1 MPTEPS
7 AAVLGFRP
15 HTYWTA
21 VVALAGRPTSP
32 RVIERRRMVF
42 ATGTERF
49 VFHQAAEA
57 DPGKA
62 EPLIAA
68 TRAATVAN
76 AAGDIATLVADLQR
90 DGVRV
95 RRAVVPAGVGRGLEN
110 LEEILRAHSRIH
122 AAEGNFYRD
131 VIAAACEVVGL
142 DVHRALERDLP
153 DLVCARAGFS
163 AALLGARVKSMGA
176 ALGPPWNEDYKLA
189 TQAAWAWLDDGQGQP
204 AVE

>member
-1 MPTEPS
+1 MPSEPS
-7 AAVLGFRP
+7 AVLGFRP

-21 VVALAGRPTSP
+21 VVALAGPPTSP

-42 ATGTERF
+42 AIGTERF
-49 VFHQAAEA
+49 VYHQAAEA

-95 RRAVVPAGVGRGLEN
+95 RRAVVPAGAARGGPGKPGGNPAGALAHPCGRGEL
-110 LEEILRAHSRIH
+110 LSRRHRRGLRGR
-122 AAEGNFYRD
+122 
-131 VIAAACEVVGL
+131 
-142 DVHRALERDLP
+142 RA
-153 DLVCARAGFS
+153 
-163 AALLGARVKSMGA
+163 
-176 ALGPPWNEDYKLA
+176 
-189 TQAAWAWLDDGQGQP
+189 
-204 AVE
+204 